1 MMEREESTTTSAEEP
16 VAETDERRSESTA
29 EEPVAETDEQRSE
42 STAEEPVAETDE
54 RRPTTADIATSRD
67 DLGEE
72 APPRTDDVD
81 DDEGRNPLLEEEAT
95 VEVRGRWEKIQ
106 GGFVDEPRRAVE
118 EADTLVAELM
128 QRLADSFAEERK
140 GLEGQWDRGDE
151 VSTEDLRIA
160 LQRYRSFFDRLLSV

>member
-1 MMEREESTTTSAEEP
+1 MMERDESTTTSAQEP
-16 VAETDERRSESTA
+16 VT
-29 EEPVAETDEQRSE
+29 
-42 STAEEPVAETDE
+42 ETDE
-54 RRPTTADIATSRD
+54 RRPSTADLAAGMDDSDEQAPSEAEAIA
-67 DLGEE
+67 
-72 APPRTDDVD
+72 
-81 DDEGRNPLLEEEAT
+81 DDENERRPLLEEEAT
-95 VEVRGRWEKIQ
+95 VEVRSRWEKIQ

-128 QRLADSFAEERK
+128 QRLADSFAQERK

>member
-1 MMEREESTTTSAEEP
+1 MMERDESTRTSAEEP
-16 VAETDERRSESTA
+16 VS
-29 EEPVAETDEQRSE
+29 
-42 STAEEPVAETDE
+42 ETDE
-54 RRPTTADIATSRD
+54 RRPTTADIALGTD
-67 DLGEE
+67 DSGEQ
-72 APPRTDDVD
+72 APPAAEAVADDN
-81 DDEGRNPLLEEEAT
+81 ERRPLLEEQAT
-95 VEVRGRWEKIQ
+95 VEVRSRWEKIQ

-128 QRLADSFAEERK
+128 QQLADSFAKERK

>member
-1 MMEREESTTTSAEEP
+1 MMERESTTTSAEEP
-16 VAETDERRSESTA
+16 VS
-29 EEPVAETDEQRSE
+29 
-42 STAEEPVAETDE
+42 ETDE
-54 RRPTTADIATSRD
+54 RRPTTADIALD
-67 DLGEE
+67 EE
-72 APPRTDDVD
+72 
-81 DDEGRNPLLEEEAT
+81 DERRPLLEEEAT
-95 VEVRGRWEKIQ
+95 GEVRSRWEKIQ

-128 QRLADSFAEERK
+128 QQLADSFAEERK

>member
-1 MMEREESTTTSAEEP
+1 MMERDESTTTSAEEP
-16 VAETDERRSESTA
+16 VS
-29 EEPVAETDEQRSE
+29 
-42 STAEEPVAETDE
+42 ETDE
-54 RRPTTADIATSRD
+54 RRPTTADIALGTD
-67 DLGEE
+67 DSGEQ
-72 APPRTDDVD
+72 APPAAEAVA
-81 DDEGRNPLLEEEAT
+81 DDEDERRPLLEEEAT
-95 VEVRGRWEKIQ
+95 VEVRSRWEKIQ

-128 QRLADSFAEERK
+128 QQLADSFAKERE

>member
-1 MMEREESTTTSAEEP
+1 MMERDESTTTPAEEP
-16 VAETDERRSESTA
+16 VS
-29 EEPVAETDEQRSE
+29 
-42 STAEEPVAETDE
+42 ETDE
-54 RRPTTADIATSRD
+54 RRPTTADIASGTNDS
-67 DLGEE
+67 GEQ
-72 APPRTDDVD
+72 APPAAEAVA
-81 DDEGRNPLLEEEAT
+81 DDEDEHRPLLEEDAT
-95 VEVRGRWEKIQ
+95 VEVRSRWEKIQ

-128 QRLADSFAEERK
+128 QQIADSFAKERK

>member
-1 MMEREESTTTSAEEP
+1 MMERDESTRTSAEEP
-16 VAETDERRSESTA
+16 VS
-29 EEPVAETDEQRSE
+29 
-42 STAEEPVAETDE
+42 ETDE
-54 RRPTTADIATSRD
+54 RRPTTADIA
-67 DLGEE
+67 LG
-72 APPRTDDVD
+72 TDDSGEQAPTAAKAVA
-81 DDEGRNPLLEEEAT
+81 DDEDERRPLLEEEAT
-95 VEVRGRWEKIQ
+95 VEVRSRWEKIQ

-128 QRLADSFAEERK
+128 QQLADSFAQERK

>member
-1 MMEREESTTTSAEEP
+1 MMERDESTTTSAEEP
-16 VAETDERRSESTA
+16 VSEA
-29 EEPVAETDEQRSE
+29 EES
-42 STAEEPVAETDE
+42 
-54 RRPTTADIATSRD
+54 RPTTADIASGTD
-67 DLGEE
+67 DSGEP
-72 APPRTDDVD
+72 APPAAEAVA
-81 DDEGRNPLLEEEAT
+81 DDEDEHRPLLEEEAMI
-95 VEVRGRWEKIQ
+95 EVRSRWEKIQ

-128 QRLADSFAEERK
+128 QQLADSFAQERK